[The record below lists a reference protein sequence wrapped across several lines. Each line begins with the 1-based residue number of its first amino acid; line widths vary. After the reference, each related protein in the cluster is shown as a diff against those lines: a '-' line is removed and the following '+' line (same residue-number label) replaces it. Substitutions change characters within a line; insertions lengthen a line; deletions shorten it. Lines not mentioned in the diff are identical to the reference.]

1 MPPIPTLNELILL
14 VVMVVVVALPEV
26 MRFFF
31 RAPSEPKQAPKE
43 D

>member
-26 MRFFF
+26 MRFL
-31 RAPSEPKQAPKE
+31 RKPTNPEHATKE
-43 D
+43 E